1 MNFFA
6 SRFWLMCAAG
16 MVSALPALAENTIQ
30 FSKPVDPELVNR
42 ANASVP
48 SSTQRR
54 SVVGGVSA
62 PVDVFSSP
70 QNDLPLPAPVMMV
83 PQTASMKEALNRR
96 DNWTLL
102 TPGEILGVPTA
113 EKILGLPD
121 AKGEDKLSPNE
132 RFLLRLQRERQTASA
147 LSALRQGDARLLQGD
162 KNSNPFARH
171 DDRVPL
177 TKAEAQAQPGSPKYF
192 SQLLNGVPELPNP
205 GALKPNSPWGAASG
219 EASPWATE
227 FTQPNQV
234 PQSPDQLAGMERF
247 RALMEPNSPPDKTP
261 VVTRYAPLVD
271 PNMQVQPS
279 FNPAGRSYEPVR
291 ENISRP
297 QGLTPLPGLTG
308 AYSTPV
314 QPSAQAQVPPW
325 MQSGAQPFSLPQR
338 KF

>member
-1 MNFFA
+1 MNFPP
-6 SRFWLMCAAG
+6 SRFWLVFAAG
-16 MVSALPALAENTIQ
+16 VMLALPAVAENTIQ

-48 SSTQRR
+48 TPTQRR

-62 PVDVFSSP
+62 PTDVFSSP
-70 QNDLPLPAPVMMV
+70 ANDLPQSVPVMMM
-83 PQTASMKEALNRR
+83 PPTEAMKEALNRR

-102 TPGEILGVPTA
+102 TPAEIMGVPTA

-121 AKGEDKLSPNE
+121 AKGEDKLSSDE
-132 RFLLRLQRERQTASA
+132 RFLLRLQRERQVASSA
-147 LSALRQGDARLLQGD
+147 LSAMRQEDADLLQNG
-162 KNSNPFARH
+162 KNASSFARH

-177 TKAEAQAQPGSPKYF
+177 SRAEAQAQAGSPKYF
-192 SQLLNGVPELPNP
+192 NPLLNGGPNMP
-205 GALKPNSPWGAASG
+205 NAGGLKPNSPWGAAPAG
-219 EASPWATE
+219 ASPWATE
-227 FTQPNQV
+227 FTQPNQL
-234 PQSPDQLAGMERF
+234 PPSPDQLAGMERF
-247 RALMEPNSPPDKTP
+247 RALMEPNSPPDKT
-261 VVTRYAPLVD
+261 VVTRYAPVVD